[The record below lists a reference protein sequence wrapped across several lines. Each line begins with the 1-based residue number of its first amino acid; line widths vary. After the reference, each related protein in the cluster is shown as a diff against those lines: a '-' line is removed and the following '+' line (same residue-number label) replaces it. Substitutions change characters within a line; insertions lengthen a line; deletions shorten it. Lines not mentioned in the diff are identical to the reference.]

1 MKTYFSLTFSL
12 IVSLNLMAQQTTPT
26 KDVLLLGTFH
36 YNNPG
41 ADVAKT
47 KTFDVMSNS
56 AQQELEKITAKIKAY
71 HPTQVFVE
79 WPHDEQ
85 KELDSL
91 YQRYLEGTYFENDS
105 LSDFYKKNEIFQL
118 AFRVAKANG
127 LSKVYGIDYRT
138 SFPFDEVMAALEKN
152 NQEDLK
158 AEFFDGIARF
168 TEEFDEKIAAG
179 ISLADLTIYLN
190 SKEMR
195 KLSNDFHTNLMLLA
209 GAPDDFSG
217 PYLASEWYKR
227 NLYMWSLIQKQTTP
241 EDERIMVLAG
251 SSHVAMFELF
261 IKEDPRWTKTEFK
274 EVLEK

>member
-85 KELDSL
+85 K
-91 YQRYLEGTYFENDS
+91 
-105 LSDFYKKNEIFQL
+105 
-118 AFRVAKANG
+118 
-127 LSKVYGIDYRT
+127 
-138 SFPFDEVMAALEKN
+138 
-152 NQEDLK
+152 
-158 AEFFDGIARF
+158 
-168 TEEFDEKIAAG
+168 
-179 ISLADLTIYLN
+179 
-190 SKEMR
+190 
-195 KLSNDFHTNLMLLA
+195 
-209 GAPDDFSG
+209 
-217 PYLASEWYKR
+217 
-227 NLYMWSLIQKQTTP
+227 
-241 EDERIMVLAG
+241 
-251 SSHVAMFELF
+251 
-261 IKEDPRWTKTEFK
+261 
-274 EVLEK
+274 